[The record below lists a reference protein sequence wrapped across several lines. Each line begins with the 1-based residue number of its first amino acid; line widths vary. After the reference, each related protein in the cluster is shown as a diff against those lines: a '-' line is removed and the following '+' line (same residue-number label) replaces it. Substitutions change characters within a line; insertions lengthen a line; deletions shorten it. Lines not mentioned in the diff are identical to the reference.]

1 LFSVFQ
7 AGYSEPCPRCSELLW
22 GVTEEGHFYCKNCHN
37 VIERTREAVEL
48 GTPGTARVSSIRKG
62 PRVKR
67 PDGGRQW
74 VVCEGFQFILKA
86 QAEALVNLG
95 VNHKFK
101 DMVLVRIWRLY
112 LQRTH
117 QAYTHTPEHTVS
129 FRLAKTRMTDSELSC
144 VRSSVIGL
152 VYILELSDWSGCT
165 FLELSGWSTGSVDS
179 NDYVSRS
186 GKKRRGQMSMRKTL
200 ALLHVALV
208 WSRQKITLTDLLCLV
223 EQGLV
228 PYLHAYECFP
238 EEMKMNN
245 RDGLI
250 FRVQSMPTYSMIHS
264 ESKDLIKLLQLPSF
278 PPISLQS
285 PLHPLNLSRRYLT
298 ELNLPDEMAK
308 WVEFILDQ
316 ADLMISKHLTVDP
329 SYRPKPRFPHYE
341 LLAAAAIIVS
351 MKLLFGLDDKTEW
364 ELSSKASSNKSGNVF
379 SLRRWYRLLQSALVR
394 GQRRR
399 LHFKARKQWTPKKPF
414 YFSYNEKVVAL
425 KRRRVS
431 EQLISCFKRLASGQH
446 SDTQSLAQRGE
457 AGSVHFLWGQSHDA
471 DGRSMH
477 HMTLKGGTRTIHDNL
492 LSDKNYWHPPFMNCH
507 RCKEHFS
514 SLKEDVPR
522 MFLWLLELFSFIL
535 HLKVDILFEA
545 VVRLERKLFKIPNSR
560 NRKKAKRLKKRRIV
574 RRKIRSDPRSRRSR
588 SQP

>member
-1 LFSVFQ
+1 MDEELT

-37 VIERTREAVEL
+37 VIEVSHTC
-48 GTPGTARVSSIRKG
+48 PGSINK
-62 PRVKR
+62 
-67 PDGGRQW
+67 DW

-101 DMVLVRIWRLY
+101 TWFFFS
-112 LQRTH
+112 RTR

-129 FRLAKTRMTDSELSC
+129 FRLAKSHPGLHSDSGS
-144 VRSSVIGL
+144 GL
-152 VYILELSDWSGCT
+152 DSELSDWSGCT

-364 ELSSKASSNKSGNVF
+364 
-379 SLRRWYRLLQSALVR
+379 Y
-394 GQRRR
+394 
-399 LHFKARKQWTPKKPF
+399 F
-414 YFSYNEKVVAL
+414 YFVLGLVW
-425 KRRRVS
+425 
-431 EQLISCFKRLASGQH
+431 SGFSPVLVH
-446 SDTQSLAQRGE
+446 RGE